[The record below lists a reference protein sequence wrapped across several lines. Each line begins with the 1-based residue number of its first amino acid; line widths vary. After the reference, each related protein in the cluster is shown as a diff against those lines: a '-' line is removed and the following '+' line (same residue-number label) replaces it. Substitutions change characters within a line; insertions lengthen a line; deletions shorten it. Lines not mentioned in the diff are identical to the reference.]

1 MSGRHETTSANKR
14 CGVTEKSVAVKKPF
28 IKIANSLPITLIAG
42 PCVIENES
50 KTLSIA
56 RQLKEISENCGISLV
71 FKASYD
77 KANRSSAKSF
87 RGPGIKTGLSILG
100 KVKDKLNLPVLT
112 DIHCKEDV
120 KEAAKVA
127 DILQV
132 PAFLCRQTD
141 LITACAR
148 TGLPV
153 NIKKGQFLAPEDI
166 EYIIGK
172 IESAGGNKILI
183 TERGVSFG
191 YHNLVV
197 DFRSLPI
204 MKQTGYPVIYDATHS
219 VQIPQGSG
227 GTSGGNPEF
236 IEPLSRAAAAIG
248 VAGLFVEVHPDPK
261 KALSDGANSLK
272 LSGLEKFIR
281 KIMKIDNLAKSFE
294 NSGK

>member
-1 MSGRHETTSANKR
+1 MK
-14 CGVTEKSVAVKKPF
+14 EKAIVIKKPF

-50 KTLSIA
+50 KAFAIA
-56 RQLKEISENCGISLV
+56 KQLKEISENCGIGLV

-77 KANRSSAKSF
+77 KANRSSVGSF
-87 RGPGIKTGLSILG
+87 RGPGLKAGLLILSNIKE
-100 KVKDKLNLPVLT
+100 KLNVPVLT
-112 DIHCKEDV
+112 DVHCKEDV
-120 KEAAKVA
+120 GEAAKVV

-141 LITACAR
+141 LIIECAK

-153 NIKKGQFLAPEDI
+153 NVKKGQFLAPEDMN
-166 EYIIGK
+166 YIIDK
-172 IESAGGNKILI
+172 IEKAGGDKILI
-183 TERGVSFG
+183 SERGASFG

-204 MKQTGYPVIYDATHS
+204 MKKTGYPVIYDATHS
-219 VQIPQGSG
+219 VQLPQGGG

-272 LSGLEKFIR
+272 LNMLEKFIR
-281 KIMKIDNLAKSFE
+281 RIMKIDNLTKQY
-294 NSGK
+294 

>member
-1 MSGRHETTSANKR
+1 MK
-14 CGVTEKSVAVKKPF
+14 EKVVVVKKPF
-28 IKIANSLPITLIAG
+28 IKIANSLPIILIAG

-50 KTLSIA
+50 KAFAIA
-56 RQLKEISENCGISLV
+56 KQLKEISENCGISLV

-77 KANRSSAKSF
+77 KANRSSAGSF
-87 RGPGIKTGLSILG
+87 RGPGLKAGLLILSNIKE
-100 KVKDKLNLPVLT
+100 KLNVPVLT
-112 DIHCKEDV
+112 DVHCREDV
-120 KEAAKVA
+120 REAAKVV

-141 LITACAR
+141 LITECAK

-153 NIKKGQFLAPEDI
+153 NVKKGQFLAPEDMN
-166 EYIIGK
+166 YIIGK
-172 IESAGGNKILI
+172 IEKAGGDKILI
-183 TERGVSFG
+183 SERGASFG

-204 MKQTGYPVIYDATHS
+204 MKKSGYPVIYDATHS
-219 VQIPQGSG
+219 VQLPQGGG

-236 IEPLSRAAAAIG
+236 IEPLSKAAAAIG

-272 LSGLEKFIR
+272 LSMLEKFIR
-281 KIMKIDNLAKSFE
+281 KIMKIDNLIKST
-294 NSGK
+294 